1 MEQGRK
7 ARNQRKSDLDKDDD
21 QDESTAM
28 DKINEMKANR
38 KKKAKPSS
46 SIFDETNKQTKAEY
60 YRQRRNE
67 DKRLDEDK
75 TVATHSI
82 FKKLD
87 EQDEQLGPNLKLA
100 DRGLMRDYMRNAQE
114 LFEDFTT
121 VQAFYPSNK
130 SHRYTGFYALRK
142 GRRSYKYS
150 TNIGLEA
157 HSMANRLRKVK
168 IKNEDGTTTLAEEPL
183 ENVDDEETKMH
194 QEEEERNRQL
204 VQATQFR
211 GISFDKWLYVFLRY
225 AFILAVTRRT
235 EDAYEVLK
243 KLSNANVFYQDV
255 DKKTSIRFAMVGC
268 GVIGKSETIIQ
279 LGARWLCNYYRFQ
292 SDPYRLFMSVINEGI
307 SDTVAYASYN
317 QLRYLMR
324 SIRLMDALVTNRRK
338 KLEGSDDNAAALDE
352 IRELNEAILT
362 MNVDPSTASEQN
374 YSRFYDIPKETDMNM
389 IGNNTE
395 KMGIVAP
402 THLSPVLL
410 TMFGGVVSLTK
421 SVLAS
426 SRK

>member
-46 SIFDETNKQTKAEY
+46 SSIFDETNKQTKAEY
-60 YRQRRNE
+60 YRQRRHE
-67 DKRLDEDK
+67 DKRLDEEK
-75 TVATHSI
+75 TIATHSI

-87 EQDEQLGPNLKLA
+87 EQDEQLGPNLGLA
-100 DRGLMRDYMRNAQE
+100 DKGLMRDYMRNAQE

-121 VQAFYPSNK
+121 VRAFYPSNK
-130 SHRYTGFYALRK
+130 SYRYTGFYALRK

-150 TNIGLEA
+150 HNIGLEA
-157 HSMANRLRKVK
+157 HNMANRLRKVK
-168 IKNEDGTTTLAEEPL
+168 IKNEDGSITLADELL
-183 ENVDDEETKMH
+183 ENVDEEERQMH
-194 QEEEERNRQL
+194 QEEEERDRQL
-204 VQATQFR
+204 VQAAQFR

-307 SDTVAYASYN
+307 ADTVAYASYN
-317 QLRYLMR
+317 QMRYLMR
-324 SIRLMDALVTNRRK
+324 NIRLMDAIITK
-338 KLEGSDDNAAALDE
+338 KRMELEGTVDNAAGWDE
-352 IRELNEAILT
+352 QIKELHESIQT
-362 MNVDPSTASEQN
+362 MNVDPSTVGEQP
-374 YSRFYDIPKETDMNM
+374 YSRFYDTHKETD
-389 IGNNTE
+389 IILNNTE
-395 KMGIVAP
+395 KMGIAAP
-402 THLSPVLL
+402 NHLSPVLL
-410 TMFGGVVSLTK
+410 TMFGGIVSLTK
-421 SVLAS
+421 SALAS